1 MSGDCCA
8 VPRQPADAADDRC
21 PANGAL
27 GVAVEF
33 ATVAAQTHGP
43 LPEPQDF
50 RTCRS
55 KDCEVV
61 YFGSRGTLIRTA
73 DLWVAPGF
81 KADGSDLVCYC
92 FRLTRGDLAE
102 DLRTRGE
109 STLFAW
115 IKDRV
120 AAGGCAC
127 GVRNPSGRCCLADVR
142 KELAGCAPV
151 APRVLEAN
159 PGAEQPR

>member
-8 VPRQPADAADDRC
+8 VSQEPAGAAGDRC
-21 PANGAL
+21 PADGAL
-27 GVAVEF
+27 GVAVNF
-33 ATVAAQTHGP
+33 TTVAAQLRGP
-43 LPEPQDF
+43 IPEPQNF
-50 RTCRS
+50 RVCRS

-61 YFGSRGTLIRTA
+61 YFGSRGTQFRAT

-81 KADGSDLVCYC
+81 KEGGSDLVCYC
-92 FRLTRGDLAE
+92 FRLTRGDLAD

-127 GVRNPSGRCCLADVR
+127 EVRNPSGHCCLADVR
-142 KELAGCAPV
+142 KEIASLAPV
-151 APRVLEAN
+151 APAELVTSRPE
-159 PGAEQPR
+159 GAP